1 MNEFEGKVALVTG
14 GGSGIGRATA
24 VAFARERAH
33 VVIGNR
39 NVERGEETV
48 SIIHKAGGTASFLR
62 TDVLVAAE
70 IETLV
75 QHAVKTCGRLDVA
88 FNNAGIEGD
97 VKPTVIDHTEANFD
111 AVMDV
116 NVKGVWLSMKYEIP
130 QMLKTGGGAIVNCS
144 SVAGVIGFPGIG
156 VYSASK
162 HAVIGLTKAAAL
174 EYSAKGIRI
183 NAVNPAVIDTEMV
196 DRLADGMN
204 VKKDDLSTFHPIG
217 RLGRVE
223 EVAEAVLWLCSS
235 KASFVTGHSLM
246 VDGGFTAR

>member
-1 MNEFEGKVALVTG
+1 MKEFEGKVALVTG

-24 VAFARERAH
+24 LAFAREGAQ

-39 NVERGEETV
+39 NVQRGEETV
-48 SIIHKAGGTASFLR
+48 AMIRKAGGTASFKR
-62 TDVLVAAE
+62 TDVAVAAE
-70 IETLV
+70 IEALV
-75 QHAVKTCGRLDVA
+75 EHAVKSGGLDVA
-88 FNNAGIEGD
+88 FNNAGIEGE
-97 VKPTVIDHTEANFD
+97 VKPTLIDHTEANFD
-111 AVMDV
+111 AVMDI
-116 NVKGVWLSMKYEIP
+116 NVKGVWLSMKSEIP
-130 QMLKTGGGAIVNCS
+130 QMLKRGGGAIVNCS

-156 VYSASK
+156 IYSASK

-174 EYSAKGIRI
+174 EFSAQGIRI

-196 DRLADGMN
+196 DRIAEGMN
-204 VKKDDLSTFHPIG
+204 VKKDDLTAFHPIG